1 MILIVNQEGRIDS
14 SSNGRE
20 VWSINITTNGF
31 FFTATHHMYGLMLFS
46 YPVLATHHALHTTF
60 MESSQSLDHPY
71 DDELRRIILQFIV
84 CLVLCIYKILMELLI
99 LENLASFKNFT
110 KNKVNLHIKKEN
122 SLQSTQSCT
131 CTIQATATQ

>member
-20 VWSINITTNGF
+20 VWSINITTNGVF
-31 FFTATHHMYGLMLFS
+31 LTATHHMYGLMLFS

-99 LENLASFKNFT
+99 LENLASFKKFIE
-110 KNKVNLHIKKEN
+110 NKVHLHIKKGN
-122 SLQSTQSCT
+122 SLQTTCT
-131 CTIQATATQ
+131 CTIQKTATQ